1 MDLATAIDKTTF
13 VVTDTETTG
22 ARAGEDRLI
31 ELAAVKLR
39 GGQIVGTFQHLIN
52 PERHIP
58 QRITRLTGITTAM
71 VYEQP
76 TAAEVL
82 PGYLDFLGDGLLV
95 AHNLPFDQRF
105 LDVELDLAG
114 LPPMTNEALCTL
126 RLARR
131 LLSALPSKGL
141 AALTAHYGL
150 KNDARHRALGDAT
163 VTAHVLLRLLDQLR
177 IEFGAT
183 TIADVL
189 AFQRKRYKDT
199 RRAPKHLEKIRQE
212 RLPLLPDRPGV
223 YFMKDRRDRVIYVGK
238 AKSLRNRVRSYF
250 TGIEAHP
257 PKTRKLLRDVRDVH
271 WTETGS
277 ELRALLDESRLIK
290 QMLPVYNRAQR
301 RYRSYPFLRLDTT
314 HRFPTLSQTPIIR
327 NDGAEYYGPIGRRG
341 QAEELLELVGRLF
354 QLRECEEPTF
364 RMGRACLYHEMGRCT
379 APCEGGHGAARY
391 GDVVEQVR
399 RFLTGKDDSALEIVE
414 QKMRQAAARLD
425 FEEAGF
431 YRDQYRRLERT
442 LGRQQHIASA
452 VHDHHAVLVEPGLR
466 EGDVQLFVIRHG
478 RLVAMHDLPVP
489 PSPDDEAALEAL
501 LAEHFDP
508 SVAPPD
514 VIGKA
519 DVDQTRILLHW
530 MHRHPD
536 RARQIRWHDGDDLD
550 AMREAILETAS
561 HSAAHQTADLDAE
574 GDEA

>member
-1 MDLATAIDKTTF
+1 MDLSTPIDQATF

-71 VYEQP
+71 VFEQP
-76 TAAEVL
+76 TAGEVL
-82 PGYLDFLGDGLLV
+82 PGYLDFLSDSILV

-105 LDVELDLAG
+105 LDVELDLADQ
-114 LPPMTNEALCTL
+114 PPMTNESLCTL

-141 AALTAHYGL
+141 SALTTHYGL

-163 VTAHVLLRLLDQLR
+163 VTAHVLMRLLDQLR

-183 TIADVL
+183 SIADVL

-199 RRAPKHLEKIRQE
+199 RRAPKHLERIRQE

-223 YFMKDRRDRVIYVGK
+223 YFMKDRRDRIIYVGK

-257 PKTRKLLRDVRDVH
+257 PKTRKLLRDVRTVE

-314 HRFPTLSQTPIIR
+314 HRFPTITQTPVIR

-341 QAEELLELVGRLF
+341 QAEELVELIGRLF

-379 APCEGGHGAARY
+379 APCEGGLGAARY
-391 GDVVEQVR
+391 GEVVEHVR
-399 RFLTGKDDSALEIVE
+399 RFLTGQDNSALDVVE

-431 YRDQYRRLERT
+431 YRDQFRRLERT

-489 PSPDDEAALEAL
+489 PTPDDLSALDGL
-501 LAEHFDP
+501 LEEHFDP

-536 RARQIRWHDGDDLD
+536 RARQIRWHDGDDLATMRD
-550 AMREAILETAS
+550 AILDSAMRETWR
-561 HSAAHQTADLDAE
+561 
-574 GDEA
+574 EAVTNDTEEDVE

>member
-1 MDLATAIDKTTF
+1 MDLSTPIDKTTF

-71 VYEQP
+71 VFEQP
-76 TAAEVL
+76 TASDVL
-82 PGYLDFLGDGLLV
+82 PGYLDFLGDGILV

-105 LDVELDLAG
+105 LDVELDLAAM
-114 LPPMTNEALCTL
+114 PPLTNEALCTL

-141 AALTAHYGL
+141 SALTAHYGL

-183 TIADVL
+183 NIADVL

-199 RRAPKHLEKIRQE
+199 RRAPKHLERIRNE
-212 RLPLLPDRPGV
+212 TLPQLPDRPGV
-223 YFMKDRRDRVIYVGK
+223 YFMKDRRDRIIYVGK

-257 PKTRKLLRDVRDVH
+257 PKTRKLLRDVRAVH

-314 HRFPTLSQTPIIR
+314 HRFPTLTQTPVIR

-341 QAEELLELVGRLF
+341 QAEELIELIARLF

-364 RMGRACLYHEMGRCT
+364 RLGRACLYHEMGRCT
-379 APCEGGHGAARY
+379 APCEGGVGAARY
-391 GDVVEQVR
+391 GEVVEQVR
-399 RFLTGKDDSALEIVE
+399 RFLTGQDNSALDVVE

-431 YRDQYRRLERT
+431 YRDQFRRLERT
-442 LGRQQHIASA
+442 FGRQQHIASA

-478 RLVAMHDLPVP
+478 RLVAIHDLPVP
-489 PSPDDEAALEAL
+489 PSPDDLRALDAL
-501 LAEHFDP
+501 LGEHFDP

-519 DVDQTRILLHW
+519 DVDQSRILLHW

-536 RARQIRWHDGDDLD
+536 RARQIRWHDGDDVSTMTQAIVDTALQEVASSLPIRD
-550 AMREAILETAS
+550 KEDIEA
-561 HSAAHQTADLDAE
+561 
-574 GDEA
+574 